1 MTLDVCSIMY
11 EELYTVV
18 MDRKVP
24 IYGPY
29 LQVLFEKTWD
39 DTFENNHLQV
49 GPLTSHE
56 VVQMC
61 LKDKWAGGHGPVHTS
76 LVASDKDM
84 AEEHDDGGDDEPAAG
99 GGSVPRTRS
108 GASFGGGAWS
118 SAQDSEQPGWAAK
131 LTRKVKE
138 LFCLQT
144 NIQHKM
150 YLAHKREKENRKL

>member
-1 MTLDVCSIMY
+1 MTLYVCSIMY
-11 EELYTVV
+11 DELYTAV

-61 LKDKWAGGHGPVHTS
+61 LKDKWAGGHGPATTS
-76 LVASDKDM
+76 PAMSD
-84 AEEHDDGGDDEPAAG
+84 EQIVDETATG
-99 GGSVPRTRS
+99 GGSVPCTRS
-108 GASFGGGAWS
+108 GTSFGGGAR
-118 SAQDSEQPGWAAK
+118 SAARDPEQSGWASK
-131 LTRKVKE
+131 ITRKVRK
-138 LFCLQT
+138 LFCL
-144 NIQHKM
+144 HKDIHHMM
-150 YLAHKREKENRKL
+150 YQAHKREKENLKLQKQFYR